1 MILSENSP
9 KRQYIEEVTAQLVQ
23 RPLMEPVTGK
33 IVYDETHTVRVSSP
47 IVGRVIGA
55 IAAVGATVRAGD
67 VLADTG

>member
-9 KRQYIEEVTAQLVQ
+9 KRQYIEEIIVQLTQ

-47 IVGRVIGA
+47 ISGV
-55 IAAVGATVRAGD
+55 
-67 VLADTG
+67 